1 MKFYVVVTYQR
12 GNVLVKAMNKHE
24 AIRICNDE
32 ELNVINVMLLSTYC
46 RENKIEEGSVGE
58 VY

>member
-12 GNVLVKAMNKHE
+12 GNILVKAMNKHE

-46 RENKIEEGSVGE
+46 RENKVEEGIVGE

>member
-46 RENKIEEGSVGE
+46 RENKIEEDIVGE

>member
-24 AIRICNDE
+24 AIRICND
-32 ELNVINVMLLSTYC
+32 
-46 RENKIEEGSVGE
+46 
-58 VY
+58 